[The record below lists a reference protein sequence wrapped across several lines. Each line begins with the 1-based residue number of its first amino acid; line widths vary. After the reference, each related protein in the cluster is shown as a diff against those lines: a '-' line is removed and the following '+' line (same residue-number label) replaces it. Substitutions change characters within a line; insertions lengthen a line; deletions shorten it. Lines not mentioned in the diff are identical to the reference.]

1 MISVKDLIKTS
12 NGTRILRG
20 VSFEVP
26 PQTVLGIIG
35 ASGSGKT
42 TLLRC
47 LNGLE
52 RIDGGMI
59 EADGLRLEPNLSRS
73 EYNRRVNELR
83 RKVGT
88 VFQHLYLFPHLTVL
102 GNVIEAPTRATVPHP
117 KAISEAYELLE
128 SVGLKEKARRYPESL
143 SGGEQQRVAIARALA
158 MHPAL
163 LMFDEPTSALDP
175 KRSAGLRSL
184 LRGFVERGHT
194 MVIVSHSI
202 GFLEGLADQLLY
214 MEAGEVVEAGATD
227 LVLNSLRDP
236 RTKDFVE
243 QAKCGIAAKP
253 DSSASGF
260 SDLSCSRKSHG
271 LISGHTNPPEP
282 CASKAVAEQS
292 ASREI
297 H

>member
-1 MISVKDLIKTS
+1 MIRVANLSKQV
-12 NGTRILRG
+12 NGTPILRG
-20 VSFEVP
+20 VSFEVA
-26 PQTVLGIIG
+26 PQTVLGVIG

-52 RIDGGMI
+52 RIDGGVV
-59 EADGLRLEPNLSRS
+59 ECDSVRLDTKISALEYSRQVKS
-73 EYNRRVNELR
+73 LR

-102 GNVIEAPTRATVPHP
+102 GNSIEAPVHVLRTPRQTAE
-117 KAISEAYELLE
+117 SEAFELLD
-128 SVGLKEKARRYPESL
+128 SVGLKQVAQRYPESL

-184 LRGFVERGHT
+184 LRSFVSRGHT

-214 MEAGEVVEAGATD
+214 MEGGEVVEYGPARQI
-227 LVLNSLRDP
+227 LSSPQDP
-236 RTKDFVE
+236 RTRAFLD
-243 QAKCGIAAKP
+243 QAK
-253 DSSASGF
+253 
-260 SDLSCSRKSHG
+260 
-271 LISGHTNPPEP
+271 
-282 CASKAVAEQS
+282 
-292 ASREI
+292 
-297 H
+297 

>member
-1 MISVKDLIKTS
+1 MIRVTDLIKQA

-20 VSFEVP
+20 VSFEVA
-26 PQTVLGIIG
+26 PQTVLGVIG

-52 RIDGGMI
+52 RIDGGVI
-59 EADGLRLEPNLSRS
+59 ECEDVHLDANLSEH
-73 EYNRRVNELR
+73 EYSRRVKELR

-102 GNVIEAPTRATVPHP
+102 GNIIEAPTHVLRVPRK
-117 KAISEAYELLE
+117 KAQTEAYELLE
-128 SVGLKEKARRYPESL
+128 SVGLRDKARRYPESL

-184 LRGFVERGHT
+184 LRGFVTRGHT

-214 MEAGEVVEAGATD
+214 MEGGEVVEFGETERI
-227 LVLNSLRDP
+227 LNSPQDP
-236 RTKDFVE
+236 RTKDFVQ
-243 QAKCGIAAKP
+243 QA
-253 DSSASGF
+253 
-260 SDLSCSRKSHG
+260 
-271 LISGHTNPPEP
+271 
-282 CASKAVAEQS
+282 Q
-292 ASREI
+292 
-297 H
+297 